1 MKRVLIIGSGGS
13 GKSTLARRMHAVTG
27 LPLVHLDRLYW
38 RSGWQKTP
46 KDEWL
51 AKIAEVTAAD
61 EWILDGNF
69 DGTLDE
75 RLARAD
81 TVIFLDLPR
90 YLCIYRVIKRR
101 LTYRGTNR
109 PDMSEGCDEKIDA
122 EFLWWLM
129 RYPHVDRRDCE
140 MKIARSGAH
149 VNVIRLRSAAEVRDF
164 LNSLGGL

>member
-13 GKSTLARRMHAVTG
+13 GKSTLALRLQKITG
-27 LPLVHLDRLYW
+27 LPLVHLDRMYW
-38 RSGWQKTP
+38 HPGWEKTP

-51 AKIAEVTAAD
+51 AKIAEITAAD

-75 RLARAD
+75 RLTRAD

-90 YLCIYRVIKRR
+90 YLCIFRVIKRR
-101 LTYRGTNR
+101 LSYRGTNR
-109 PDMSEGCDEKIDA
+109 PDMSEGCNEKLDA
-122 EFLWWLM
+122 EYLWWLV

-140 MKIARSGAH
+140 IKIARSGQH
-149 VNVIRLRSAAEVRDF
+149 VNVIRLRSAAEVEDF
-164 LNSLGGL
+164 LNSLKD